1 MLNVDFLFEIKD
13 YSTMMKPVI
22 NKLDDLPVLLAFGEE
37 VKILLGGEQT
47 GGAFTR
53 FVETTPPGCGPPPHL
68 HEREDE
74 SFYVLEGCVSFFIEG
89 RWIDAHPGDTVFAPR
104 QQVHA
109 FKNNTD
115 QPTRMLIETMP
126 SGFENFFAEAAVEFA
141 KPEGPSMQRAV
152 QIAESYGIRFVKE
165 E

>member
-1 MLNVDFLFEIKD
+1 MTTPLLIPFSDA
-13 YSTMMKPVI
+13 
-22 NKLDDLPVLLAFGEE
+22 PVLHAFGEE
-37 VKILLGGEQT
+37 VSILLGGEQT

-89 RWIDAHPGDTVFAPR
+89 RWIEAHPGDTVFAPR

-115 QPTRMLIETMP
+115 QPTQMLIETMP

-141 KPEGPSMQRAV
+141 KPEGPSMQRAL

-165 E
+165 GD